1 MAWRRGQS
9 YGQDLRDRVLNVPE
23 LSARAA
29 AERFGVSESYVI
41 KARAR
46 LRDTGER
53 EARAQHNH
61 VARKLC
67 SHEAA
72 LRERGAAEP
81 DATLAE
87 LCAWL
92 AAERAVVVG
101 KTGVWKELGRLGLTL
116 TKSISGQPSRI
127 ATRSP
132 KRAGT
137 GPRSNPSS
145 IRAGSCSLTRPGQRR
160 P

>member
-9 YGQDLRDRVLNVPE
+9 YGQDLRDRVLSVSE

-29 AERFGVSESYVI
+29 AERFGVSESYVV

-53 EARAQHNH
+53 EARAQRNH
-61 VARKLC
+61 VARKL
-67 SHEAA
+67 SGHEAA
-72 LRERGAAEP
+72 LREQVAAEP

-92 AAERAVVVG
+92 LAEHAVAVG
-101 KTGVWKELGRLGLTL
+101 KTGVWKELARLGLTL
-116 TKSISGQPSRI
+116 KKSTSGRPSRT
-127 ATRSP
+127 ATRSRR
-132 KRAGT
+132 RAGT
-137 GPRSNPSS
+137 GPDCGPRS
-145 IRAGSCSLTRPGQRR
+145 IRAGSCSSTRPGQR
-160 P
+160 PP